1 LTTDLVTG
9 NGITIGQSRVDFA
22 ASFFL
27 LSEIEV
33 LTGKAGGP
41 VPVELDV
48 ADIKV
53 MWTHCQE
60 LKARHPGGVAVEV
73 GIWRRLCSPGANIR
87 AVSYRCGMLGL
98 LEMMV
103 RPAWTGGESENAF
116 KVAARMD
123 LDWMLVA
130 VVQNRLPFNLDGFLA
145 ELQRGAA

>member
-87 AVSYRCGMLGL
+87 ALSYRCGMLGL

-103 RPAWTGGESENAF
+103 RPAWTGGESENAC

-123 LDWMLVA
+123 LNWMLVA

-145 ELQRGAA
+145 EPRRGAA